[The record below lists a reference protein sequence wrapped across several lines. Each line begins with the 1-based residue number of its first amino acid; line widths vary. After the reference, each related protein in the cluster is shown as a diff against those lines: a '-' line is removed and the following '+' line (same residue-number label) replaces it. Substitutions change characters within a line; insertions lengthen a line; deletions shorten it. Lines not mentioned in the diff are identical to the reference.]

1 MNYGLVQWKL
11 GDPDQMVPI
20 KLPVSLEIRE
30 GQATAQLG
38 ISDIMEAL
46 IPLIKDKIPEEAV
59 IAAVGL
65 SGGLTAL
72 VIEVTPDLPAGTLV
86 M

>member
-1 MNYGLVQWKL
+1 MNYSLVQCK
-11 GDPDQMVPI
+11 PVNPSQKVPVT
-20 KLPVSLEIRE
+20 LPISLEIRD

-38 ISDIMEAL
+38 IRDIMEAL
-46 IPLIKDKIPEEAV
+46 IPLVKDKIPEEAV

-65 SGGLTAL
+65 SGDLTAL
-72 VIEVTPDLPAGTLV
+72 VIEVTPDLPGGTLV